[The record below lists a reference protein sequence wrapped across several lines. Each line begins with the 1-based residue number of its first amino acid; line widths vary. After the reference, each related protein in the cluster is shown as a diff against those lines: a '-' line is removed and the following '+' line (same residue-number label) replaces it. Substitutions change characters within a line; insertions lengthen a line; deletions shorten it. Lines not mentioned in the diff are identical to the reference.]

1 MTILSIQSHVA
12 YGYVG
17 NRAATFPLQRLGYD
31 VNVVNTVQFS
41 NHTGYGKWRG
51 EVFTASHIKQV
62 IEGLLELGILQNCQA
77 VLSGY
82 LGKPEIGREVLNVI
96 ELARQE
102 NAELV
107 YLCDPVMGDI
117 GRGIFVQADIPE
129 FIASHAVAQATILTP
144 NHFEMELLTKQ
155 AIHSVATAKQA
166 CAALR
171 IHRRQIIVITSFK
184 RSDAPSGSL
193 EIFLSAPEGDFLIN
207 TPYLAFAKAPNGTG
221 DLFSALFLGHYL
233 KHSSAVK
240 ALELTVS
247 SVYGILQYTFNQGAR
262 EMQIIKAQAQLIQ
275 PDHFFKCQAL

>member
-31 VNVVNTVQFS
+31 VNVINTVQFS
-41 NHTGYGKWRG
+41 NHTGYGQWRG
-51 EVFTASHIKQV
+51 EIFTASHIKEV
-62 IEGLLELGILQNCQA
+62 IQGLIDLGILKNCRA

-96 ELARQE
+96 ELAQQE

-107 YLCDPVMGDI
+107 YLCDPVMGDV
-117 GRGIFVQADIPE
+117 GRGVFVQADIPE
-129 FIASHAVAQATILTP
+129 FIATYAAPQATILTP
-144 NHFEMELLTKQ
+144 NHFEIELLTKQ
-155 AIHSVATAKQA
+155 TVHSIATAKQA
-166 CAALR
+166 CAVLR
-171 IHRRQIIVITSFK
+171 RHPRQIIVITSFK
-184 RSDAPSGSL
+184 RSDAPNGRL
-193 EIFLSAPEGDFLIN
+193 EIFLSAPEGDFLIS

-233 KHSSAVK
+233 THSSAVE

-262 EMQIIKAQAQLIQ
+262 EMQIIKAQTQLIQ
-275 PDHFFKCQAL
+275 PDLLFKCQAL